1 MGWLQCRLSFLYV
14 FGLTS
19 VPPRL
24 RYVVWDHRTATRHFE
39 SEPVGPGDES
49 ETENLQE
56 DGVDAI
62 SNRNEHVI
70 AVLMLRN
77 SFHVFY
83 NVFQNRMYVLLA
95 K

>member
-1 MGWLQCRLSFLYV
+1 MRAIFCVCLWFN
-14 FGLTS
+14 TS

-24 RYVVWDHRTATRHFE
+24 RYVVWDHGTATRHFE

-56 DGVDAI
+56 QDGVDAI